1 MLTYRIH
8 CRGGSMTAT
17 ERDRFAQPDG
27 ESIPAPALTEA
38 HVVPLLG
45 RVLQVAR
52 VVIEE
57 RPA

>member
-1 MLTYRIH
+1 MTTYRIR
-8 CRGGSMTAT
+8 CRGGEVLAS
-17 ERDRFAQPDG
+17 ERDRFAQPGG